1 VSVKPEKEKKCT
13 DFQGI
18 PLSSAGQQIQQLLDA
33 LPFYAFLVDSAHTLV
48 AVNRKVVQD
57 FRLDATQLVGSCC
70 PIVVHGKSSPI
81 SECPLVEAL
90 ERGEAVE
97 RELFDSGGAR
107 WMRAAVF
114 PTGLIGDDGEPVY
127 LHFVRD
133 ITDIKTTEKRLSE
146 SLEHHS
152 ALYDL
157 LQQFQH
163 CHSNSQI
170 LEALVDEIIS
180 LSWLGMATMA
190 VGFLAKDNHL
200 ELTVQRNVAPGQL
213 ARCKRVHL
221 GECLCGKAAETG
233 RRLVCSSTNTDHT
246 IVYQGMGEHRHA
258 VLPISHEGRVLGVV
272 ALYIKPG
279 DELNSFKLNFLDA
292 AVSAAA
298 SALAGQIAREDV
310 KRIREKSM
318 AQVISYQEDERKHI
332 AKELHDQVCQSL
344 SALLLEIQTH
354 AALDDSLR
362 EAQRGCEARIRS
374 LIDEVRCMASHLRP
388 TILDDYGLEAALARH
403 VEELSSQKSLVIDY
417 QYASSSEQHQRM
429 PAPIEIGLYRIALEA
444 LDNVVSHAS
453 ANRASLIILQ
463 QHSKLT
469 LLVEDDGCGFDYS
482 AVRSDLDRCMG
493 LIGMEQRIGLMGG
506 TLRIESTPRKGTTVR
521 AEIPLYVPA
530 ADPV

>member
-1 VSVKPEKEKKCT
+1 VSVKLEKEKRNS
-13 DFQGI
+13 DFPAI
-18 PLSSAGQQIQQLLDA
+18 ILSSAEKQIQQLLDA
-33 LPFYAFLVDSAHTLV
+33 LPFYVLLVDSRHNIV
-48 AVNRKVVQD
+48 AVNQKVVQD
-57 FRLDATQLVGSCC
+57 FRLKAPRLVGAYC
-70 PIVVHGKSSPI
+70 PIAIHGASSPI
-81 SECPLVEAL
+81 SECPLVEAMK
-90 ERGEAVE
+90 RGEAVE
-97 RELFDSGGAR
+97 RELFDSDGSR

-114 PTGLIGDDGEPVY
+114 PTGLIGDDGKPVY

-133 ITDIKTTEKRLSE
+133 ITDSKATEKKLSE

-157 LQQFQH
+157 LQQFQL

-180 LSWLGMATMA
+180 LSWLGMDTMA
-190 VGFLAKDNHL
+190 VGFLAKENHL

-213 ARCKRVHL
+213 ARCRRVHL

-233 RRLVCSSTNTDHT
+233 RRLVCSSTNADHS
-246 IVYQGMGEHRHA
+246 IVNEGMGEHRHA

-272 ALYIKPG
+272 TLYIKPG
-279 DELNSFKLNFLDA
+279 DELNAFKLNFLDA

-298 SALAGQIAREDV
+298 AALAGRIAREEV
-310 KRIREKSM
+310 KRIREKSL

-354 AALDDSLR
+354 AALDESLR
-362 EAQRGCEARIRS
+362 EVQRGCEARIRS
-374 LIDEVRCMASHLRP
+374 IIDEVRCMASHLRP

-403 VEELSSQKSLVIDY
+403 IEELSSQNSLVIDY
-417 QYASSSEQHQRM
+417 QYASFSEQHQRI

-444 LDNVVSHAS
+444 LDNVVSHSSAS
-453 ANRASLIILQ
+453 RASLIVLQ

-469 LLVEDDGCGFDYS
+469 LLVEDNGCGFDYP

-506 TLRIESTPRKGTTVR
+506 TLRIESTPQKGTTVR
-521 AEIPLYVPA
+521 AEIPLQLPA
-530 ADPV
+530 SGPS